1 MYKADPLDYIGRY
14 REVISDPINILINRV
29 RNAGYVNEDNT
40 ITLHNGNKVVF
51 AGELSYYDDYSNI
64 LILNRGVHEPL
75 EEFCFQ
81 EVLRQIKQDYPV
93 IIELGSYWAHY
104 SMWFLQRFSNGI
116 AYLVEPDIK
125 NLNCGIN
132 NFKINNYSGTF
143 INEGIGKGYLSVDSI
158 IKKYNIDNVSIL
170 HCDIQGYEMEMLEE
184 CSISLRSQAIDYLFI
199 STHNQEIHESAV
211 DALKFFNYRIE
222 VSSDF
227 DFHTTSYDGFI
238 LASSPKAKQIF
249 NNFNPLGRLEIL
261 QASSK
266 EILESLN
273 DISF

>member
-1 MYKADPLDYIGRY
+1 MQKADPLDYIGRY
-14 REVISDPINILINRV
+14 REIISDPVNILINRV

-51 AGELSYYDDYSNI
+51 VGELSYYDDYSNI

-81 EVLRQIKQDYPV
+81 EVLRGIEQDFPV
-93 IIELGSYWAHY
+93 IVELGSYWAHY

-143 INEGIGKGYLSVDSI
+143 INEGIGKGYSSVDSI
-158 IKKYNIDNVSIL
+158 IKNYNINNVSIL
-170 HCDIQGYEMEMLEE
+170 HCDIQGYELEMLEE
-184 CSISLRSQAIDYLFI
+184 CSVSLTSQSIDYLFI
-199 STHNQEIHESAV
+199 STHNQEIHESAI
-211 DALKFFNYRIE
+211 DILKFFDYRVE

-227 DFHTTSYDGFI
+227 DSHTTSYDGFI

>member
-1 MYKADPLDYIGRY
+1 VQKADPLDYIGRY

-29 RNAGYVNEDNT
+29 RDAGHINQDNT

-51 AGELSYYDDYSNI
+51 SGELSYYDDYSNI

-81 EVLRQIKQDYPV
+81 EVLRQIKQDSPV

-116 AYLVEPDIK
+116 AYMVEPDIK
-125 NLNCGIN
+125 NLNCGVN
-132 NFKINNYSGTF
+132 NFKINDYVGTF
-143 INEGIGKGYLSVDSI
+143 INEGIGKGYLSVDSLI
-158 IKKYNIDNVSIL
+158 DKYGIGRVSIL
-170 HCDIQGYEMEMLEE
+170 HCDIQGGEVEMLEE
-184 CSISLRSQAIDYLFI
+184 CSKSLSSYSIDYLFI
-199 STHNQEIHESAV
+199 STHNQEIHKSV
-211 DALKFFNYRIE
+211 IDIMNFFNYRVE

-238 LASSPKAKQIF
+238 LATSPKVKPVF
-249 NNFNPLGRLEIL
+249 NNFNPLGRIDIL
-261 QASSK
+261 QSSPK
-266 EILESLN
+266 EILNLLN
-273 DISF
+273 NIVI